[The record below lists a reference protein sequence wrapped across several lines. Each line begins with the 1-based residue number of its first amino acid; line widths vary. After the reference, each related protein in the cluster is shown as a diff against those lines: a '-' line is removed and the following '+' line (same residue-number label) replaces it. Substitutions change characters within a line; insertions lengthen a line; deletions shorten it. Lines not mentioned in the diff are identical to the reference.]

1 MSYASYIL
9 DRINELCEK
18 TGTSRYQLAKNSGIP
33 ESSLSNLF
41 NKKHTPRLETL
52 DKICDAFGITL
63 AQFFSDSELF
73 PNVTEDVR
81 QFTELWQELNTEE
94 RRLTITYLRGLKRK

>member
-63 AQFFSDSELF
+63 AQFFAEGELVELTPEMKELF
-73 PNVTEDVR
+73 KNWTK
-81 QFTELWQELNTEE
+81 LSEE
-94 RRLTITYLRGLKRK
+94 KKNILMQMIKAFV